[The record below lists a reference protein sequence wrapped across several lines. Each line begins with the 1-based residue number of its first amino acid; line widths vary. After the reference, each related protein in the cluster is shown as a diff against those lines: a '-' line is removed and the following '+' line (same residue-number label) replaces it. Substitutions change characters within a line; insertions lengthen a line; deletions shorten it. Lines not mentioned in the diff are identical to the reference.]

1 MFFKNSPW
9 IDLAFVDDIVD
20 DEPFHTNCAG
30 LLINMFEELQPGH
43 YAEEGASSAAL
54 EPFQDLACG
63 C

>member
-30 LLINMFEELQPGH
+30 NMLEELQPGH
-43 YAEEGASSAAL
+43 YAEGASSAAL
-54 EPFQDLACG
+54 EPFQDLACR